1 MKITTAEQLDA
12 LPVDSLIRALSHPKQ
27 GGPGAVFEKIY
38 SNQWLE
44 LDPGDRYDGENS
56 TDSVTIMRIYGAG
69 VFLVYQPGLR
79 VWLDKDMIAA
89 FGDGVEYHPEPTP
102 EEWLEKYALRKE
114 QEQQAG
120 ATDGD

>member
-56 TDSVTIMRIYGAG
+56 TDSVTIMRIYEAG

-79 VWLDKDMIAA
+79 VWLDEDMLTA
-89 FGDGVEYHPEPTP
+89 FGDGDQEYTGPKLA
-102 EEWLEKYALRKE
+102 EEWLETRK
-114 QEQQAG
+114 Q
-120 ATDGD
+120 ATDGQ